1 MEALNNALKPAN
13 AEKSVVELTRIGA
26 VIQMSIIDD
35 GIGFDV
41 QSGMNSGGFGLISI
55 QERAREL
62 GAELNIESGTGS
74 GTSLQIFLE
83 LT

>member
-1 MEALNNALKPAN
+1 MSSQEYNADKI
-13 AEKSVVELTRIGA
+13 VVELTRIGA
-26 VIQMSIIDD
+26 VIQMRIIDD

-62 GAELNIESGTGS
+62 GAKLNIESGTGS

-83 LT
+83 LI